1 MNRPNASAGRPALRR
16 AAWAAAAAGLALC
29 LALPALLC
37 GAETAALERGTLARP
52 ALESTLTAE
61 GQADPLAQALYQG
74 RMLFDTS
81 TQNMELDQDTIYTR
95 LAQGTARLQEG
106 GVLEVAA
113 AGLIYELLDA
123 EGEWNATR
131 SADGRVGYEHFVYSG
146 HLVQMTWLP
155 DLSLPVEF
163 MAAHPSLPA
172 VDPDLLL
179 QCWQAFLGEDS
190 GSWQTLQPDGQVRMA
205 WSADRQ
211 LLLSVFSGPGT
222 LAVHAYS
229 LSPQDCQAMVEQ
241 LQADAA
247 AGSLPGEAAP

>member
-95 LAQGTARLQEG
+95 LAQGTARLQR
-106 GVLEVAA
+106 AA
-113 AGLIYELLDA
+113 CWRI
-123 EGEWNATR
+123 
-131 SADGRVGYEHFVYSG
+131 
-146 HLVQMTWLP
+146 LP
-155 DLSLPVEF
+155 
-163 MAAHPSLPA
+163 PA
-172 VDPDLLL
+172 
-179 QCWQAFLGEDS
+179 
-190 GSWQTLQPDGQVRMA
+190 
-205 WSADRQ
+205 
-211 LLLSVFSGPGT
+211 
-222 LAVHAYS
+222 
-229 LSPQDCQAMVEQ
+229 
-241 LQADAA
+241 
-247 AGSLPGEAAP
+247 